1 MRFARISK
9 TVTFEAAHQLPHHAG
24 KCARLHGHSY
34 RAELVLEGEVREA
47 DGSSGEGM
55 VIDFSEVKAA
65 WQLVHRNLDH
75 AFLNDVLPPEYLP
88 TTAENIAAYLL
99 DVLSVPLPQLVGVRL
114 WETATSCAEVTA

>member
-24 KCARLHGHSY
+24 KCARLHRHGY

-55 VIDFSEVKAA
+55 VIDFSEGKAA

-99 DVLSVPLPQLVGVRL
+99 DVLS
-114 WETATSCAEVTA
+114 